1 MTPTECGC
9 AKKQPSGESW
19 GFAGRLSVV
28 AGKGWPARD
37 GAAGLRV
44 VYSSDFFSAG
54 AAWVDVAEECSPEV
68 VLW

>member
-1 MTPTECGC
+1 MVGIRRTAVGLLRREGGLPY
-9 AKKQPSGESW
+9 
-19 GFAGRLSVV
+19 
-28 AGKGWPARD
+28 D

-44 VYSSDFFSAG
+44 VYSSAFFAAG